1 MNSQPYLIFELNHK
15 RYGFDAHVVEEIFLL
30 PEITSIPDASSHV
43 LGVINLR
50 GSILPVLD
58 LSQRI
63 EGRPHRFAVSD
74 SIIVITQQQQRVGLV
89 VSQVY
94 EVEFITPQAVESDYL
109 LNRSHRH
116 AALITGIAKLDAQLI
131 NLIDATVLMRL
142 EQAASKTAIPYETTA
157 IAHASLPAT
166 PATSPESRESDQSG
180 EPGDTSIIPVAPQ
193 SAPWLSST
201 GSSST
206 DYFFPTATDDERA
219 VLHTRAQNLLTTL
232 EQDDSA
238 SLTPLAVI
246 RFGEERF
253 AIGVDAVQEF
263 TDIRQVTP
271 VPCCPPHVIGN
282 MNLRGEVLTLIDVR
296 HLLQL
301 QNHASRTTGKAVV
314 VKLDDLVAGIAV
326 DEVFDVVYIHPSEIS
341 AIPTAVHTAKQEYLR
356 GVVAYNNSFMG
367 VLDLPEILANSELV
381 VNEAI

>member
-1 MNSQPYLIFELNHK
+1 MKSQPHLIFELNHK
-15 RYGFDAHVVEEIFLL
+15 RYGFDAHVIEEIFLL
-30 PEITSIPDASSHV
+30 PEITSIPDASPYI

-50 GSILPVLD
+50 GNILPILD
-58 LSQRI
+58 LSQRL

-94 EVEFITPQAVESDYL
+94 EVEFIAPQVVESDYL
-109 LNRSHRH
+109 LDTSRRH
-116 AALITGIAKLDAQLI
+116 AALVTGIAKLDAQLI
-131 NLIDATVLMRL
+131 NLIDAGMVMRL
-142 EQAASKTAIPYETTA
+142 DDTVVLNEAAKLNS
-157 IAHASLPAT
+157 HSSNASEL
-166 PATSPESRESDQSG
+166 SESDTAAESL
-180 EPGDTSIIPVAPQ
+180 IPVDPTVA
-193 SAPWLSST
+193 A
-201 GSSST
+201 T
-206 DYFFPTATDDERA
+206 DYFFPAATADERA
-219 VLHTRAQNLLTTL
+219 VLHIRAQNLLTTL
-232 EQDDSA
+232 EQDNSA

-246 RFGEERF
+246 RFGKERF
-253 AIGVDAVQEF
+253 AIGVEAVQEF

-301 QNHASRTTGKAVV
+301 QGGASRTTGKAVV
-314 VKLDDLVAGIAV
+314 VKLDDLIAGIAV

-356 GVVAYNNSFMG
+356 GVVAYDNSFMG
-367 VLDLPEILANSELV
+367 VLDLPEILANGELV
-381 VNEAI
+381 VNESI

>member
-1 MNSQPYLIFELNHK
+1 MFSWCEMKSQPYLIFELNHK

-30 PEITSIPDASSHV
+30 PEITSIPEASPYI

-50 GSILPVLD
+50 GSILPILD
-58 LSQRI
+58 LSQRL
-63 EGRPHRFAVSD
+63 EGRPHRFAVTD
-74 SIIVITQQQQRVGLV
+74 SIVVITNQQQQVGLAV
-89 VSQVY
+89 NQVY
-94 EVEFITPQAVESDYL
+94 EVEFITPQNVESDYL
-109 LNRSHRH
+109 LDTNRHH
-116 AALITGIAKLDAQLI
+116 AALITGIAKLDSQLI
-131 NLIDATVLMRL
+131 NLIDAGMVMRL
-142 EQAASKTAIPYETTA
+142 GETAVLGETAKPDTHSAQLSGSASASNASKLSEFDRNVLSPV
-157 IAHASLPAT
+157 SVDPA
-166 PATSPESRESDQSG
+166 
-180 EPGDTSIIPVAPQ
+180 VA
-193 SAPWLSST
+193 A
-201 GSSST
+201 T
-206 DYFFPTATDDERA
+206 DYFFPAATDDERII
-219 VLHTRAQNLLTTL
+219 LHTRAQNLRATL
-232 EQDDSA
+232 EQDNSA

-301 QNHASRTTGKAVV
+301 QGNASRTTGKAVV

-356 GVVAYNNSFMG
+356 GVVAYDNSFMG
-367 VLDLPEILANSELV
+367 VLDLPEILANGELI

>member
-1 MNSQPYLIFELNHK
+1 MKSQPYLIFELNYK
-15 RYGFDAHVVEEIFLL
+15 RYGLDAHVVEEIFLL
-30 PEITSIPDASSHV
+30 PEIASIPDTSPYM

-50 GSILPVLD
+50 GNILPILD
-58 LSQRI
+58 LSQRL
-63 EGRPHRFAVSD
+63 EGRPHRFVVTD
-74 SIIVITQQQQRVGLV
+74 SIIVITHQQQRVGLV

-94 EVEFITPQAVESDYL
+94 EVEFIAPQAVESDYL
-109 LNRSHRH
+109 LDTNRRH
-116 AALITGIAKLDAQLI
+116 APLITGIAKLDSQLI
-131 NLIDATVLMRL
+131 NLLDAGVLMRL
-142 EQAASKTAIPYETTA
+142 DDAAVLHEAAKLNSHSSQHPSSVDASEWGEFDTA
-157 IAHASLPAT
+157 SVSFVSVDPA
-166 PATSPESRESDQSG
+166 
-180 EPGDTSIIPVAPQ
+180 VAP
-193 SAPWLSST
+193 
-201 GSSST
+201 T
-206 DYFFPTATDDERA
+206 DYFFPAATADERA
-219 VLHTRAQNLLTTL
+219 VLHIRAQNLLTIL
-232 EQDDSA
+232 EQDNSA

-246 RFGEERF
+246 RLGEERF

-301 QNHASRTTGKAVV
+301 QGNASRTTGKAVV

-356 GVVAYNNSFMG
+356 GVVAYDDSFVG
-367 VLDLPEILANSELV
+367 VLDLPEMLVNGELV